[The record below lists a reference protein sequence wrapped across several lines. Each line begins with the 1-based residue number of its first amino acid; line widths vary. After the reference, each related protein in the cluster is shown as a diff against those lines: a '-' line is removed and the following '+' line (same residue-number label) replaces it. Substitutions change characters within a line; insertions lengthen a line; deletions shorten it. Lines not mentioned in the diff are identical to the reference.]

1 MAEVLVPTLVLL
13 SKRAAR
19 DSAKSTGDFAVAI
32 DP

>member
-1 MAEVLVPTLVLL
+1 MAEVLVPALALL

-19 DSAKSTGDFAVAI
+19 DSAKSAGGFAVAI